1 MADTTLSRSAAA
13 RAGLA
18 VAQQI
23 ADWAAQGL
31 SAPARLLGVARGF
44 VEWAHYPQPD
54 AVDPE
59 SGWKFY
65 YHAHVASQRP
75 RAEHGHFH
83 IFVPHGAARASCN
96 PQFSHLIGLSV
107 DVRGLPLRLF
117 TTNRWVTD
125 EVWQAA
131 PALHARVKRPRLRHA
146 EPRDVA
152 LWLENLLIIFA
163 DDVQSLL
170 QARDRRLAGAGGIEP
185 VTRLEDYR
193 LRIPSQRRVDLPRR
207 LRALGC
213 VTM

>member
-1 MADTTLSRSAAA
+1 MADTASSASEAA
-13 RAGLA
+13 HAGIA

-23 ADWAAQGL
+23 ADWAGQGL

-54 AVDPE
+54 SVDHE

-83 IFVPHGAARASCN
+83 IFVPYGATRGSGT

-107 DVRGLPLRLF
+107 DVRGLPFRLF

-131 PALHARVKRPRLRHA
+131 PALHARLKRPRLRHA
-146 EPRDVA
+146 EPSDVA
-152 LWLENLLIIFA
+152 RWLENLLIIFA
-163 DDVQSLL
+163 DDVELLL
-170 QARDRRLAGAGGIEP
+170 QARDRRLAGATGIDP
-185 VTRLEDYR
+185 VTRFDDYR
-193 LRIPSQRRVDLPRR
+193 LRIPSQRPVNLPRR